1 MLGDYALSKKAF
13 TQLLENAFTN
23 NAVCDPKAE
32 GYADL
37 PMDRCLKHV
46 NVLQIDSIDIKGRGQ
61 FFKEGLD
68 TVLFP
73 VRENEDDRNFWH
85 KFKQGAENCCSDK
98 LVSIQGHGP
107 LHLYYL
113 EYFIYK
119 VHAFG
124 VKRIP
129 EPLPTK
135 VKLEELI
142 KYKS

>member
-1 MLGDYALSKKAF
+1 MSKKAF
-13 TQLLENAFTN
+13 TNLLENAFTN
-23 NAVCDPKAE
+23 HAVCDPNAE

-61 FFKEGLD
+61 FFKEGLE

-73 VRENEDDRNFWH
+73 VHENDEDRNFWH

-98 LVSIQGHGP
+98 LVSIQEHGP

-135 VKLEELI
+135 VKLEDII
-142 KYKS
+142 KYKN